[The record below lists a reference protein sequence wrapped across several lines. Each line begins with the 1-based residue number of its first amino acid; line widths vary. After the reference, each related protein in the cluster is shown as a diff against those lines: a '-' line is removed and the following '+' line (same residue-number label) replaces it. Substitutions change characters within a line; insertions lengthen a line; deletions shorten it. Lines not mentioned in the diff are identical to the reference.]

1 MKIYT
6 FLSFLCLLLTTQL
19 NAQIDFFGRA
29 INGGQS
35 PNSASVFVT
44 FGLGNE
50 TSIVSDAANL
60 KDFDHAARQ
69 INLFNLGIGYATQ
82 ILEID
87 SLEAIEIDLDTVIG
101 GPVTQNSFRFYVGMQ
116 YEMLDRDARTTAS
129 VGGSR
134 FRDGGLSVSL
144 HHEVS
149 LLTESNMIEIIPA
162 TVSAQ
167 SLLATVYVGLE
178 GGFDSGFGISLEE
191 SGILQL
197 TTDHLVRDV
206 AEGDLTFDEYKAIEA
221 TLHESIRYQAPKN
234 TGGSEWYLL
243 TTLKGQMSIAPFKRV
258 PIRFALGADLGL
270 DITRI
275 RKRNQNRLGLFF
287 KTEYLFY

>member
-1 MKIYT
+1 MKNFT
-6 FLSFLCLLLTTQL
+6 FWCFLVLIPCTMS
-19 NAQIDFFGRA
+19 AQIDFFGRS

-35 PNSASVFVT
+35 PNSASVFLTV
-44 FGLGNE
+44 GLANE

-87 SLEAIEIDLDTVIG
+87 SLEEIEIDLDTVIG
-101 GPVTQNSFRFYVGMQ
+101 GPVTQNAFRFYMGMQ
-116 YEMLDRDARTTAS
+116 YETFNRDTRTTAS

-134 FRDGGLSVSL
+134 FRDGGLSFSL
-144 HHEVS
+144 RHEMS
-149 LLTESNMIEIIPA
+149 LLTENNMWEIVPA
-162 TVSAQ
+162 TASAQ
-167 SLLATVYVGLE
+167 SLMASVYTGLE
-178 GGFDSGFGISLEE
+178 AGFDSGFGISLEE

-197 TTDHLVRDV
+197 ITDHLVRDV
-206 AEGDLTFDEYKAIEA
+206 AEGDLTFDEYKSLEA

-243 TTLKGQMSIAPFKRV
+243 ATVKGQMFISPFQRV
-258 PIRFALGADLGL
+258 PLRFTLGADLGL
-270 DITRI
+270 DITRV
-275 RKRNQNRLGLFF
+275 RKRNQNRIGIFF